1 MTEVA
6 FSSSFKRAYKRR
18 IKGNAV
24 LEARFRERLEAFRSN
39 PFDQTL
45 RTHKLSG
52 RLKDLWS
59 FSVDYDLRIVLSF
72 LGELYLSTSVRTR
85 KFIEK
90 SYFWPG
96 TFEPGSDFC
105 SRPVQRRERKEE
117 RR

>member
-6 FSSSFKRAYKRR
+6 FSSSFKRAFKRR

-24 LEARFRERLEAFRSN
+24 LETRFWDRLETFQNN

-59 FSVDYDLRIVLSF
+59 FSIEYDLRVVFS
-72 LGELYLSTSVRTR
+72 
-85 KFIEK
+85 FIE
-90 SYFWPG
+90 SDRALLVDIG
-96 TFEPGSDFC
+96 TH
-105 SRPVQRRERKEE
+105 EE
-117 RR
+117 VY